1 VPQTMA
7 LGHGGEPRLGE
18 RRGLKHVGD
27 VQTRA
32 TPRQP
37 LAVREPRPTKFGYRL
52 SAIGD
57 ARSACYS
64 PPAALI
70 DAAAIKG
77 RTNLLYLS

>member
-1 VPQTMA
+1 MA
-7 LGHGGEPRLGE
+7 LDHGEEPRLGE
-18 RRGLKHVGD
+18 RRGLKQVGD

-32 TPRQP
+32 APRQP
-37 LAVREPRPTKFGYRL
+37 LAVREPRPPTKFGYRL